1 VRTPSLARKGAHPRI
16 APQGKVRECA
26 HRSLPAP
33 PATVTQGRACPGF
46 GWSTR
51 ARFEELGGCVHVSY
65 RVAEVVR
72 RSRSPKKLLVCLGNE
87 RAGGER
93 GLAQSGRPRRAK
105 RLRVSSHGGKT
116 VRSTPACEGIRKGVA
131 VAGPRAME
139 GASDRRSRSF
149 FTRGRG
155 KRSRP
160 ISVVSSRKRGHEA
173 SSRNRG
179 RVKVGDGGVR
189 GGLLEGYHRGGEHPL
204 QGARAGRR
212 SVRSAVKARHT
223 PKPRAQARSGSVTER
238 YAGALRSRVFWQLLV
253 VRISGGSSSI
263 TARWWNRSSSHE
275 GTRSRR

>member
-1 VRTPSLARKGAHPRI
+1 M
-16 APQGKVRECA
+16 
-26 HRSLPAP
+26 
-33 PATVTQGRACPGF
+33 
-46 GWSTR
+46 
-51 ARFEELGGCVHVSY
+51 
-65 RVAEVVR
+65 
-72 RSRSPKKLLVCLGNE
+72 N
-87 RAGGER
+87 GER
-93 GLAQSGRPRRAK
+93 ELAQSGRPRRAK
-105 RLRVSSHGGKT
+105 RPRGSSHGGKT

-131 VAGPRAME
+131 VAGHRAME

-160 ISVVSSRKRGHEA
+160 ISVVPSRKRGHEA

-212 SVRSAVKARHT
+212 SVRGAVKARHT
-223 PKPRAQARSGSVTER
+223 PEPRAQARSGSVTER

-263 TARWWNRSSSHE
+263 TARWWKQVF
-275 GTRSRR
+275 

>member
-1 VRTPSLARKGAHPRI
+1 V
-16 APQGKVRECA
+16 
-26 HRSLPAP
+26 
-33 PATVTQGRACPGF
+33 
-46 GWSTR
+46 
-51 ARFEELGGCVHVSY
+51 
-65 RVAEVVR
+65 
-72 RSRSPKKLLVCLGNE
+72 N
-87 RAGGER
+87 GER
-93 GLAQSGRPRRAK
+93 ELAQSGRPRRAK
-105 RLRVSSHGGKT
+105 RPRGSSHGGKT
-116 VRSTPACEGIRKGVA
+116 VRSTPACEGIRKDVA
-131 VAGPRAME
+131 VAGHRAME

-189 GGLLEGYHRGGEHPL
+189 GGLLEGYHGGGEHPL

-212 SVRSAVKARHT
+212 SVRGAVKARHT

-263 TARWWNRSSSHE
+263 TARGWNRSSSHE